1 MMLST
6 MDEATNPET
15 KLPTPSPET
24 PGEAPT
30 IPEVLPILP
39 LKNTVVYP
47 VPILLPLI
55 VGQPRSI
62 KLVDDVVLGNRIV
75 GLVAL
80 KDPNVDEPGPDDIYP
95 VGTVATIARFAKA
108 PDSTIRLF
116 VQGMERIKIVEFTQR
131 DPYLM
136 ARVQVVPDVV
146 EQRVEIQ
153 ALMRNTVELFR
164 RMSSLM
170 PYIPEE
176 LIMATLSVEDP
187 RQLVYLVSSY
197 VRMDMTDAQ
206 AILESD
212 SVSAKLQKLNVILNK
227 ELEVLELGKKI
238 QDQAQSEMEKVQR
251 EYYLREQLKAIKK
264 ELGEADEQQ
273 AEANELAEKIEK
285 AGMPPEAEKEAKRE
299 LDRLSKM
306 PSAAAEYSV
315 IKTYLDWLISMPWKV
330 TTEDNLDIEHARQV
344 LNEDHYDLEKVKNRI
359 LEYLA
364 VRKLRQ
370 ERKGKGSEAGPAC
383 APADLIRRERE
394 GVILC
399 FVGPPGTGKTSL
411 GQSIARALGRKF
423 MRLSLGGVRDEA
435 EIRGHRR
442 TYIGAM
448 PGQIIQAIKRAGS
461 KNPVFML
468 DEVDKLGAD
477 WRGDPSSALLEVL
490 DPEQNCDFRDHYL
503 DVPFDLSEVMFIT
516 TGNLLDPIPEPLKD
530 RMEILQ
536 LSGYTEEEKV
546 KIAQGY
552 LIPRQLR
559 ENALTTD
566 EIEFT
571 PEALQRIIRDHTREA
586 GLRNMEREI
595 GSICRK
601 VATKIAANQATG
613 KTIVT
618 PEKVAE
624 FLGKPKFF
632 FEAAERTMIPG
643 VATGLAW
650 TQSGGD
656 ILFIEATRMPGSKGF
671 QLTGQ
676 LGDVMKESAQAALSY
691 VRSNAGEL
699 GIKED
704 VFNHSDLHLHIPAGA
719 IPKDG
724 PSAGVTM
731 ATALVSLLTGRPVN
745 PKVGMTGEITLR
757 GQVLPIGGVKEKVLA
772 ARRAGLDTVILPR
785 RNEADLEDVPEEVR
799 KEMKF
804 EFVDTVDEV
813 LAMAL
818 PRAARK
824 TGNSRR
830 APGAETAVKG
840 KALKQDS
847 SRRRKA
853 KTSGKT

>member
-1 MMLST
+1 MRSLVSGSETNAEQKAPVM
-6 MDEATNPET
+6 EVEQATER
-15 KLPTPSPET
+15 L
-24 PGEAPT
+24 T

-47 VPILLPLI
+47 IPILLPLI

-62 KLVDDVVLGNRIV
+62 KLVDDAVLGNRVI

-80 KDPNVDEPGPDDIYP
+80 KDASIEEPGPDDVYR
-95 VGTVATIARFAKA
+95 VGSAAIIARFAKA

-116 VQGMERIKIVEFTQR
+116 VQGIERIKIVEFTQTE
-131 DPYLM
+131 PYMM
-136 ARVQVVPDVV
+136 ARVQVSPDTV
-146 EQRVEIQ
+146 EEGVEVQ
-153 ALMRNTVELFR
+153 ALMRNTIELFR
-164 RMSSLM
+164 RMASLM

-187 RQLVYLVSSY
+187 RQLAYLVASY

-206 AILESD
+206 AILEAD
-212 SVSAKLQKLNVILNK
+212 SVTTKLQKLNVVLNK

-238 QDQAQSEMEKVQR
+238 QDQAQSEMQKIQR

-264 ELGEADEQQ
+264 ELGEEDEQQ
-273 AEANELAEKIEK
+273 AEINELAAKIEK
-285 AGMPPEAEKEAKRE
+285 AGMPPEAEKEARRE

-306 PSAAAEYSV
+306 PPAAAEYSV
-315 IKTYLDWLISMPWKV
+315 IKTYLDWLVSMPWQV
-330 TTEDNLDIEHARQV
+330 ATEDNLDIERARQV
-344 LNEDHYDLEKVKNRI
+344 LDEDHYDLEKIKERI

-370 ERKGKGSEAGPAC
+370 ERKKAQGEEATEEPV
-383 APADLIRRERE
+383 DYIRRERE

-423 MRLSLGGVRDEA
+423 TRMSLGGMRDEA

-448 PGQIIQAIKRAGS
+448 PGRIIQAIKRVGT

-468 DEVDKLGAD
+468 DEVDKIGTD

-490 DPEQNCDFRDHYL
+490 DPEQNREFRDHYL
-503 DVPFDLSEVMFIT
+503 DVPFDLSQVMFIT
-516 TGNLLDPIPEPLKD
+516 TANLLDPIPAPLKD
-530 RMEILQ
+530 RMEMLQ

-546 KIAQGY
+546 KIARGY

-559 ENALTTD
+559 ENALTKD

-571 PEALQRIIRDHTREA
+571 DEALQRIIRDYTREA
-586 GLRNMEREI
+586 GLRNLEREI

-601 VATKIAANQATG
+601 VATQIAAG
-613 KTIVT
+613 KITEKKVIT
-618 PEKVAE
+618 PEVAAE
-624 FLGKPKFF
+624 MLGKPRYF

-643 VATGLAW
+643 VATGVAW
-650 TQSGGD
+650 TVTGGD
-656 ILFIEATRMPGSKGF
+656 IIFVEATRMPGSKGF
-671 QLTGQ
+671 LITGQ

-691 VRSNAGEL
+691 VRSKAKEL
-699 GIKED
+699 GIPDDIFAK
-704 VFNHSDLHLHIPAGA
+704 SDIHIHIPAAA

-731 ATALVSLLTGRPVN
+731 ATALISLLTGRPVN

-785 RNEADLEDVPEEVR
+785 RNEPDLEEVPEEVR

-804 EFVDTVDEV
+804 VLVDTVDEV
-813 LAMAL
+813 LEAAL
-818 PRAARK
+818 TNGLSKDNTKTNAKRRK
-824 TGNSRR
+824 
-830 APGAETAVKG
+830 
-840 KALKQDS
+840 
-847 SRRRKA
+847 KA
-853 KTSGKT
+853 KTGAKT